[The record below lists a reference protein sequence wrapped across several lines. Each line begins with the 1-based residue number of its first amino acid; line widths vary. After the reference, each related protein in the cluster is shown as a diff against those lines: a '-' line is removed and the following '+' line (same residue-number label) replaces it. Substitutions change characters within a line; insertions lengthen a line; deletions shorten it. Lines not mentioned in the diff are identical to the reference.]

1 MSDCCSSCNS
11 AGGEKSS
18 ENLLWALR
26 LEKWTLLWMVVES
39 IASICAGMAA
49 NSLLLAAF
57 GADSVI
63 ELLSACLLY
72 FRLRQEYLGK
82 LEIGRIDTLERRTS
96 RLAGYLLYALS
107 AVVVIEAAWGLMH
120 RHEAETSILGLF
132 IAVVAAFGMPV
143 LAKAKMR
150 AADLIGSPAL
160 RADAMETF
168 TCGYLSWVLLAGL
181 AANALLHWWWIDSA
195 ASLVIVPLLLKEA
208 REAVTGQCGC
218 R

>member
-1 MSDCCSSCNS
+1 MSECCSSCNS
-11 AGGEKSS
+11 PAAEKSP
-18 ENLLWALR
+18 ENLLHALR
-26 LEKWTLLWMVVES
+26 LEQWSLLWMVVES
-39 IASICAGMAA
+39 AASIGAGMAA

-63 ELLSACLLY
+63 ELLSACILY
-72 FRLRQEYLGK
+72 YRLRQEYLGK
-82 LEIGRIDTLERRTS
+82 LDSGRVEALERKAAK
-96 RLAGYLLYALS
+96 LAGYLLYGLS
-107 AVVVIEAAWGLMH
+107 AFVVMEAAWGLMH
-120 RHEAETSILGLF
+120 RHEAGTSIPGLVV
-132 IAVVAAFGMPV
+132 AVIAAFGMPV
-143 LAKAKMR
+143 LAKAKIR
-150 AADLIGSPAL
+150 AADLIDSPAL

-208 REAVTGQCGC
+208 REAITGQCGC

>member
-1 MSDCCSSCNS
+1 MSECCSSCTGS
-11 AGGEKSS
+11 AKSP
-18 ENLLWALR
+18 EDLLWALR
-26 LEKWTLLWMVVES
+26 LEQWTLLWMVVES
-39 IASICAGMAA
+39 VASLAAGMAA

-72 FRLRQEYLGK
+72 YRLREEWRGR
-82 LEIGRIDTLERRTS
+82 LESGGNLDALERRTAKM
-96 RLAGYLLYALS
+96 AGYLLYALS
-107 AVVVIEAAWGLMH
+107 LFVVIEAAWGLMH
-120 RHEAETSILGLF
+120 RHEAETSIPGLV
-132 IAVVAAFGMPV
+132 IAVIAAFGMPV
-143 LAKAKMR
+143 LAKAKLR

-195 ASLVIVPLLLKEA
+195 ASLIIVPLLLKEA
-208 REAVTGQCGC
+208 KEAVTGQCGC
-218 R
+218 H